1 MDETMTAPVV
11 QTDIIAPV
19 GEEQINEMLKT
30 LRSYHAAKHRIDS
43 RIKAAENWWKMR
55 NEVEEDKQGHDKKGF
70 RSKSGWLHNVLQNKG
85 ADTMEAYP
93 EPNFLPR
100 EESDKGE
107 AKILSKVVPCILEQ
121 NHFEN
126 VYAEV
131 SANNKIKF
139 GTGVYK
145 VVWDASLLGGMGDIS
160 ISKRNVLNL
169 FWEPGVEDIQQS
181 KYFFEVEMVDE
192 DIIRQQHPDKLPE
205 GRAIPKEFIADKM
218 PTDEKV
224 DTESKVP
231 LIHAYYKKMGILH
244 YCFFVPG
251 TLLFASENEEAYAN
265 GWYAHGKYP
274 YVFDAL
280 FKVEGS
286 PCGYGYVDLC
296 AQQQVE
302 IDLLKTAYVENAMVG
317 AKPRYFKRA
326 NNGINRDQF
335 LDLNETLVDVEGNL
349 DDTYLRPITHDNL
362 DGNYINMLTLIIDEL
377 RETTGN
383 TDAATG
389 TTPSGVTSAS
399 GIAALQEASGK
410 ISRSN
415 NMGTYRA
422 YAEVVDLVVE
432 DMRQFY
438 TMPRM
443 FRITGEMGEE
453 TFISYDN
460 SGIKPVPQIVGGQN
474 VGDRKPIFDI
484 KVVPQKRTAY
494 TKMANNDLALQF
506 YQLGFF
512 NPQMAD
518 QALACLSMMDFDSL
532 EDVKKIVQR
541 NGDMFERFLLA
552 MQFAVALAQ
561 KHKDEGA
568 MAMLQQIAQQGGMEV
583 PQMPAP
589 TGEAPAEMPTTE
601 GKEHPFVEKARAQA
615 QTAAAPTEG
624 NMA

>member
-1 MDETMTAPVV
+1 MDEKMTAPVV
-11 QTDIIAPV
+11 QTDIIDPV
-19 GEEQINEMLKT
+19 GEAQINDMLKT

-70 RSKSGWLHNVLQNKG
+70 RSKSGWLHNVIQNKG

-100 EESDKGE
+100 EETDKAQ

-121 NHFEN
+121 NRFEN

-131 SANNKIKF
+131 SANNKVKF

-231 LIHAYYKKMGILH
+231 LVHAYYKKKGILH

-251 TLLFASENEEAYAN
+251 TLLFASENEAEYAN

-280 FKVEGS
+280 FRVEGS

-326 NNGINRDQF
+326 NNGINREQF
-335 LDLNETLVDVEGNL
+335 LDLNETLVEVEGNL

-506 YQLGFF
+506 YNLGFF

-518 QALACLSMMDFDSL
+518 QALACLAMMDFDSL

-541 NGDMFERFLLA
+541 NGDLMQRYQLM

-561 KHKDEGA
+561 KYKDGEA
-568 MAMLQQIAQQGGMEV
+568 LAMLQQIAMQGGMQV
-583 PQMPAP
+583 PEAMPDS
-589 TGEAPAEMPTTE
+589 EAPAEMPTTE

-615 QTAAAPTEG
+615 QAAATPTEG